1 MNTHRPGRV
10 LDCLHTA
17 DRSGVGD
24 VLTHA
29 LGNPSRLGLH
39 CLLDVAFPDLG
50 ANLRGLRAALQPL
63 VGPAKKKWKIM
74 EREITT
80 SCSAYTLYIR
90 EGLVEILHFWLAY
103 LLVVW
108 PALLLS
114 FNLAIVYL
122 EFLKDD
128 NLNRQHC
135 GVDSRALTHTYHIP
149 ENILVAAAL
158 GEDVGTLG
166 PVGCLALG
174 LVDILALL
182 LPHGVALLAL
192 VDAAA
197 LVRHVAALVHLL
209 TTLPR

>member
-1 MNTHRPGRV
+1 MPELFRRRFMNTHRPGRV

-63 VGPAKKKWKIM
+63 VGPAKKKWEIM

-80 SCSAYTLYIR
+80 SCSAYCTLYLR

-103 LLVVW
+103 LLVVC

-135 GVDSRALTHTYHIP
+135 RQ
-149 ENILVAAAL
+149 
-158 GEDVGTLG
+158 
-166 PVGCLALG
+166 
-174 LVDILALL
+174 
-182 LPHGVALLAL
+182 
-192 VDAAA
+192 
-197 LVRHVAALVHLL
+197 
-209 TTLPR
+209 